1 MFSSFSAKND
11 LAGLRKMT
19 RNIGYMNLIIS
30 TPIFIAILIFPSFV
44 LDFFGEEFT
53 AGVIPLI
60 ILAIGQII
68 NALCGPVMY
77 LLNMTGKE
85 KQARNIIIIAS
96 IINVAL
102 NLSFI
107 PFYGLIGAAIATVVS
122 TVVWN
127 IMAVFQIKR
136 EYGFISIPH
145 PF

>member
-1 MFSSFSAKND
+1 
-11 LAGLRKMT
+11 MT
-19 RNIGYMNLIIS
+19 LNIGYMNLIIS

-53 AGVIPLI
+53 AGVAPLI

-68 NALCGPVMY
+68 NAICGPVMY

-85 KQARNIIIIAS
+85 KQARNIIIVAS

-102 NLSFI
+102 NLYLI
-107 PFYGLIGAAIATVVS
+107 PIYGLMGAAIATGVS

-127 IMAVFQIKR
+127 IMAVFQIKK

>member
-102 NLSFI
+102 NLYFI

-136 EYGFISIPH
+136 DYGFISIPH

>member
-1 MFSSFSAKND
+1 
-11 LAGLRKMT
+11 MT
-19 RNIGYMNLIIS
+19 LNIGYMNLIIS

-53 AGVIPLI
+53 TGVAPLI

-68 NALCGPVMY
+68 NAICGPVMY

-85 KQARNIIIIAS
+85 KQARNIIIVAS
-96 IINVAL
+96 IINIAL
-102 NLSFI
+102 NLYLI
-107 PFYGLIGAAIATVVS
+107 PIYGLMGAAIATGVS

-127 IMAVFQIKR
+127 IMAVFQIKK

>member
-1 MFSSFSAKND
+1 MFSSFNAKND
-11 LAGLRKMT
+11 LGGLRKMT
-19 RNIGYMNLIIS
+19 LNIGYMNLIIS

-53 AGVIPLI
+53 AGVAPLI
-60 ILAIGQII
+60 VLAISQII
-68 NALCGPVMY
+68 NAICGPVMY

-85 KQARNIIIIAS
+85 KQARNIIIVAS

-102 NLSFI
+102 NLYFI
-107 PFYGLIGAAIATVVS
+107 PIYGLMGAAIATGVS

-127 IMAVFQIKR
+127 IMAVFQIKK

>member
-1 MFSSFSAKND
+1 
-11 LAGLRKMT
+11 
-19 RNIGYMNLIIS
+19 MNLIIS

-53 AGVIPLI
+53 DGVAPLI

-68 NALCGPVMY
+68 NAICGPVMY

-85 KQARNIIIIAS
+85 KQARNIIIVAS

-102 NLSFI
+102 NLYFI
-107 PFYGLIGAAIATVVS
+107 PLYGLMGAAIATGVS

-127 IMAVFQIKR
+127 IMAVFQIKK